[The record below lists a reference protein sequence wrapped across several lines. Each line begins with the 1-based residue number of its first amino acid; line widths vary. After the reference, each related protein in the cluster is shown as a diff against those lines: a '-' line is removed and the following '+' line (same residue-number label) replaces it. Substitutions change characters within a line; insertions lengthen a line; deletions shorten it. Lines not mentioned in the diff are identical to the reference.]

1 MAINREAIYAA
12 LYARLQ
18 AKVTLC
24 KTFSRKW
31 IEPQQIGQ
39 DQQPALLCLEG
50 KQTPND
56 RSPLPPIWTLEAMI
70 VVYART
76 NDTATPGTIL
86 SNILDQIESALEI
99 QPAEGAV
106 FFRSIHTT
114 LGLST
119 VQKVWI
125 ASEVEPED
133 GAMSGGQGWFT
144 VPVHILAVT

>member
-1 MAINREAIYAA
+1 MAISREPIYAA
-12 LYARLQ
+12 LFARLQ
-18 AKVTLC
+18 SKVTLC
-24 KTFSRKW
+24 KTFARKW

-56 RSPLPPIWTLEAMI
+56 RSPLPPIWTLEATI

-99 QPAEGAV
+99 QPAKERCSSA
-106 FFRSIHTT
+106 RST
-114 LGLST
+114 
-119 VQKVWI
+119 
-125 ASEVEPED
+125 ARSECPPCRR
-133 GAMSGGQGWFT
+133 SGS
-144 VPVHILAVT
+144 LARSSRKTER